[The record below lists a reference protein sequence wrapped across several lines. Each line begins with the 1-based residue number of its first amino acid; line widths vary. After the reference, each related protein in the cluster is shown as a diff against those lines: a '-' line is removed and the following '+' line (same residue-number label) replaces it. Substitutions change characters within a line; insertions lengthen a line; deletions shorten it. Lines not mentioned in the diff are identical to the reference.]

1 MLLDSSH
8 GVHLR
13 CPSAAQNDA
22 RPLPADRSRPSAWR
36 CHLPGSFRPCRFSR
50 LRRFTPSTAPRV
62 YCAPLTAVGFAL
74 LQDWTVRLLSVVS
87 QFHSR
92 KRNTLRSVS
101 LIDSLPA
108 SPETPG
114 GRSTPQCHAL
124 SPFQPAS
131 STESRVAT
139 RPEESAVGRPQG
151 FEPSQN
157 PLPLTR
163 VATGDW
169 LDAPMGFWSDS
180 EVPAALSGSGSK
192 EPFLSDAVARRTPKR
207 PRGGLN
213 RRIRCQPG
221 KAGPAA
227 A

>member
-1 MLLDSSH
+1 MLPDSSH

-22 RPLPADRSRPSAWR
+22 RPLPADRSRPSTWR

-62 YCAPLTAVGFAL
+62 CCAPLTAVGFAL
-74 LQDWTVRLLSVVS
+74 LQELTVRLLSVVS
-87 QFHSR
+87 QLRSR

-114 GRSTPQCHAL
+114 GSSTPQCHAL
-124 SPFQPAS
+124 SSFQPAS
-131 STESRVAT
+131 STRTRVAT
-139 RPEESAVGRPQG
+139 RPEESAVSRPQG

-192 EPFLSDAVARRTPKR
+192 SLSCPTLSRGRTPKR
-207 PRGGLN
+207 PRVV
-213 RRIRCQPG
+213 
-221 KAGPAA
+221 
-227 A
+227 